1 MQALAVVLLFISIG
15 TIATPVGA
23 VLVTYRDNLSQL
35 VITPQI
41 QNIVNGSSNILPS
54 NSNGNSNS
62 NNPSMPGGL
71 LTPVFVSDQIDQAS
85 RTFTVTAN
93 VTNSLNYDLT
103 LNSFTATVADSQD
116 DYQLGT
122 ISLSAPVT
130 ITAGQ
135 TSQVTVS
142 GSWTQ
147 NAENYVSTTYPGATS
162 IDVNL
167 VNAAVNV
174 NGITV
179 ESTQPINVGSVPI
192 A

>member
-1 MQALAVVLLFISIG
+1 M
-15 TIATPVGA
+15 
-23 VLVTYRDNLSQL
+23 
-35 VITPQI
+35 
-41 QNIVNGSSNILPS
+41 
-54 NSNGNSNS
+54 
-62 NNPSMPGGL
+62 
-71 LTPVFVSDQIDQAS
+71 
-85 RTFTVTAN
+85 TFTVIAN

-103 LNSFTATVADSQD
+103 INSFTATVTDSQD
-116 DYQLGT
+116 NYQLGT
-122 ISLSAPVT
+122 INLSAPVT
-130 ITAGQ
+130 IPAGQ

-147 NAENYVSTTYPGATS
+147 AAENYVSSTYPGATS

-179 ESTQPINVGSVPI
+179 QSTQPINVGSVPI